1 MVFPIRSQQKKIVS
15 TASRIHDHNYTMG
28 KSQPIDDISNELQQP
43 LLADDQ
49 EQAND
54 ILLSDAVPVV
64 VAEPVSSESMIRSDV
79 ILPSNNNQGR
89 WRDGL
94 FNCFPYGCCHPSF
107 CLPLFCPFIGI
118 AQVMRRMSLNLIGRR
133 GNESQATLTF
143 SFIFSIAFII
153 SYFGPKILTSSLGI
167 AMQSLEGAN
176 QTFVMILP
184 CSIATF
190 FLFYL
195 IVITRRAIRKR
206 ENIPNGCCGPCDDCF
221 VSALFPCCAIG
232 QAMRHTA
239 NYNVYRA
246 IWISTTGLPDGL
258 ERNSQ
263 PALSVEHTLDQ
274 IVESV

>member
-1 MVFPIRSQQKKIVS
+1 
-15 TASRIHDHNYTMG
+15 MG
-28 KSQPIDDISNELQQP
+28 KSQPINDATDELQQP

-49 EQAND
+49 EQLND
-54 ILLSDAVPVV
+54 ILSSDAIPVV

-79 ILPSNNNQGR
+79 ILPSDDNQGR

-94 FNCFPYGCCHPSF
+94 FNCCSFGCCHPSF
-107 CLPLFCPFIGI
+107 CLPLFCPLIGI
-118 AQVMRRMSLNLIGRR
+118 AQVMRRMSLNLIGKR

-143 SFIFSIAFII
+143 FFIFSIACII
-153 SYFGPKILTSSLGI
+153 LCFGPKILTSSLGI
-167 AMQSLEGAN
+167 AMQSSEGTN
-176 QTFVMILP
+176 QTFMIVLP

-206 ENIPNGCCGPCDDCF
+206 ENIPNGCCGPCDDCC
-221 VSALFPCCAIG
+221 VAALFPCCAVG

-239 NYNVYRA
+239 NYNIYRA
-246 IWISTTGLPDGL
+246 VWISTTGLPDGI

-263 PALSVEHTLDQ
+263 PALSTEHVLDQ
-274 IVESV
+274 RVESV